1 TSRGSAPS
9 GRRRRSIASC
19 SRDSRRRRGARD
31 PPGVGGDARVRER
44 RRRARPA
51 RRTGRRD
58 RPRPCAD
65 ARASLRAAALHGDGA
80 RRDPLA
86 LPASLRTRDRRVLA
100 AARDPDVSRRRAR
113 ARQRSA
119 RRRRLRDPPR
129 DRPRANPHRAARL
142 RRGAADHDGVRSAA
156 PVRVLRREPQA
167 AQRAAHAVRRLGRA
181 AGRPRARSRRNG
193 SGRARRARPLRAPRR
208 RDPVHRRARH
218 GCARRTLSR
227 RRCLRSAVARG
238 GIRLAGARGGGVRG
252 ARHRDARVGPG
263 RRRAARAAARRRAR
277 PSSRA
282 RACRRGRGRG
292 AGVYVGSVRGIDG
305 RGLSRGG
312 MFLSRFGRCAAAAL
326 AVAFAASSAPALAAA
341 PPPKKDEAPVRV
353 IAISVNGE
361 DLAPDPAPRVEGSR
375 LLVPIVRIYSALGI
389 TVARHGRT
397 LVASAPARRITLRVG
412 SRRATVDARTVFLD
426 SPVVEIDGATY
437 VPLRFVAD
445 SLGAQVA
452 YDPKAERVEVVSLVV
467 GRTPGLEQRIAGGST
482 QIVGTVSAVDLNSAP
497 ESITVTRGPPERTI
511 AITSDARIVVQDVV
525 TRTSAAASL
534 DDIHVGDA
542 VSVVMR
548 KDGRVDAVVARYAS
562 RAGTIAA
569 VSPTAFVLQTGYVV
583 TPDKTTEITL
593 NGRPATLSDLKT
605 GDSVTVRLNPD
616 TGEKRQIIVARAVP

>member
-1 TSRGSAPS
+1 
-9 GRRRRSIASC
+9 
-19 SRDSRRRRGARD
+19 
-31 PPGVGGDARVRER
+31 
-44 RRRARPA
+44 
-51 RRTGRRD
+51 
-58 RPRPCAD
+58 
-65 ARASLRAAALHGDGA
+65 
-80 RRDPLA
+80 
-86 LPASLRTRDRRVLA
+86 
-100 AARDPDVSRRRAR
+100 
-113 ARQRSA
+113 
-119 RRRRLRDPPR
+119 
-129 DRPRANPHRAARL
+129 
-142 RRGAADHDGVRSAA
+142 
-156 PVRVLRREPQA
+156 
-167 AQRAAHAVRRLGRA
+167 
-181 AGRPRARSRRNG
+181 
-193 SGRARRARPLRAPRR
+193 
-208 RDPVHRRARH
+208 
-218 GCARRTLSR
+218 
-227 RRCLRSAVARG
+227 
-238 GIRLAGARGGGVRG
+238 
-252 ARHRDARVGPG
+252 
-263 RRRAARAAARRRAR
+263 
-277 PSSRA
+277 
-282 RACRRGRGRG
+282 
-292 AGVYVGSVRGIDG
+292 
-305 RGLSRGG
+305 

-389 TVARHGRT
+389 NVARHGGT

-497 ESITVTRGPPERTI
+497 ESITVTRGPSERTI

-616 TGEKRQIIVARAVP
+616 TGEKRQIIVARAVPSTPTPAGSAQITSFGVQAAGALRAGESFTVTLHGTPGGKATFDIGSYVTALPLPESPSDPGTYTTTYTVPQGVNFGRTSIYGHLVVGASEAPRAEAPQLVAVTTTPPQIVDIAPGLGQTVNNDQPSIYATYRSPSDVGIDASKVQLEVNGLDVTAASTRTDQFITYIPGVALPDGPVTVRVTVYDAAGNRQVRQWTFTIRTR